1 MTGTDPVVFEPVAV
15 ASEPGAGAS
24 IPPIPSAS
32 ASSASVAAA
41 FSEASSDTERRA
53 ALRALR
59 SLEATEARLQRTAQR
74 DAELARGKLIG
85 DLLPVLDNLDR
96 TIHAA
101 VINRS
106 DLAMLEG
113 VRLVRH
119 QLEGV
124 LRGYGVERVEATD
137 QPFDPSVHEAIG
149 VVAVSDPR
157 RHGFVVHQAEP
168 GYRFAGQLLRPAKVS
183 VGKFAAPV
191 ETTHRALWR

>member
-1 MTGTDPVVFEPVAV
+1 MTGTDPVVFEPAAV
-15 ASEPGAGAS
+15 VSEPGGP
-24 IPPIPSAS
+24 IPHVPSAS
-32 ASSASVAAA
+32 SGVVATA
-41 FSEASSDTERRA
+41 FSDASNDTERRA

-74 DAELARGKLIG
+74 DAELARGRLIQ

-101 VINRS
+101 QLNRS
-106 DLAMLEG
+106 DAAMLEG

-137 QPFDPSVHEAIG
+137 QPFDPSLHEAIG
-149 VVAVSDPR
+149 VTAVSDPR
-157 RHGFVVHQAEP
+157 RHGVVIYQAEP

-183 VGKFAAPV
+183 VGKFTAPV
-191 ETTHRALWR
+191 EAMHHALWR